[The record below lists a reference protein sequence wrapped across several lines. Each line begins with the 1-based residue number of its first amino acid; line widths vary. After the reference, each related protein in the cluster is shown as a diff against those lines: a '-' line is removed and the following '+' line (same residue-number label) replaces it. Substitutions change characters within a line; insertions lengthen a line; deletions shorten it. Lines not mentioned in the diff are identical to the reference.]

1 MKATVHHFEEIIELL
16 LNAGANV
23 NAKNEEGKTALKI
36 AYEYGYQDIIELLKK
51 VWCKRKSMVK
61 NYLPIFNFNIS
72 FSFS

>member
-36 AYEYGYQDIIELLKK
+36 GDRPLDLRGIKGWSDNKIG
-51 VWCKRKSMVK
+51 
-61 NYLPIFNFNIS
+61 
-72 FSFS
+72 